1 LTGGFGIDTFD
12 YNSKTDGND
21 TITDFTMGNGG
32 DKLNLKDL
40 LSYTSS
46 DTLSNFISVS
56 DDGDN
61 NDVVIN
67 IDANGDGSGTDIYIT
82 LAGIGTGALNL
93 ESFETDNLV
102 VL

>member
-1 LTGGFGIDTFD
+1 
-12 YNSKTDGND
+12 
-21 TITDFTMGNGG
+21 MGNGG

-67 IDANGDGSGTDIYIT
+67 IDANGDGSGTK
-82 LAGIGTGALNL
+82 
-93 ESFETDNLV
+93 
-102 VL
+102 

>member
-1 LTGGFGIDTFD
+1 LQIITATSGFSVADFDTLTGGFGIDTFD

-56 DDGDN
+56 DDG
-61 NDVVIN
+61 IP
-67 IDANGDGSGTDIYIT
+67 
-82 LAGIGTGALNL
+82 
-93 ESFETDNLV
+93 
-102 VL
+102 